1 MRKPDDLCTFLS
13 TLKTKY
19 NALSV
24 VIVRYLLQHNA
35 VLPSTC
41 EGAYMEKIHVTCQPC
56 TKHIIRCSHFTL
68 LDSTWDLALT
78 GLMLHDN

>member
-41 EGAYMEKIHVTCQPC
+41 AGKQPTRRRKLHRNPPGEAVYGLAYCP
-56 TKHIIRCSHFTL
+56 
-68 LDSTWDLALT
+68 W
-78 GLMLHDN
+78 